1 MKNRSVPM
9 RRCVGCMTSFPKKEL
24 VRFAVSLEGPAID
37 TNGKQD
43 GRGIYLCRS
52 TDCFDK
58 AVKKKRIS
66 NDLRSEF
73 EKIVKAVEVT
83 I

>member
-1 MKNRSVPM
+1 MKNHSVPM

-24 VRFAVSLEGPAID
+24 VRFVTSQENAMID
-37 TNGKQD
+37 ENGKKD
-43 GRGIYLCRS
+43 GRGVYLCHS
-52 TDCFDK
+52 MECFDK

-66 NDLRSEF
+66 NDFRSES
-73 EKIVKAVEVT
+73 EKAVNDVEVT